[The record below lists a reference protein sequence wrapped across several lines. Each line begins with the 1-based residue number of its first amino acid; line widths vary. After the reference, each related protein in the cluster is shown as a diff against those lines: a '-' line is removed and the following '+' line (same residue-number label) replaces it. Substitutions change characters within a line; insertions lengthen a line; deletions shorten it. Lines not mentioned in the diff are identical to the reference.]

1 MGDLLR
7 FAVLQNLEF
16 LRPQIT
22 HMPARRIL
30 HHSIQLNQIHRHPDH
45 GICRSRLLREQRNQ
59 NTKQAEGFIA
69 EIYIGVLNYMQESS
83 KPSGV
88 VQYANMLTR
97 RHFLGASVMGA
108 SAALAADLFA
118 APAGS
123 QTPSADL
130 EKLGAIALAESKK
143 YKATY
148 CDIRI
153 VRLRDQRLGMRL
165 SADRGTGK
173 TLAVPTVAEDSTFGF
188 GVRVIVNG
196 AWGFASS
203 PLVTKEE
210 IARVTGE
217 AAIIAKANATIQPK
231 PIQLAPVKAYR
242 DRWETP
248 HEKDP
253 FAVSIEEKLE
263 LLRSSSEEIKK
274 NQRVFG
280 SSATLS
286 LRSEDKYFASTEGS
300 SIQQLILQIYG
311 NLDATAVDRQA
322 GISRSRSYVPTQAAA
337 GWEYV
342 PEMNFRENA
351 QRIREEVLEHLA
363 APPVKEGKKDLIL
376 MPNHLMLTVHES
388 VAHPTELDRAL
399 GYEANYAGTSYITP
413 ATIGKRIASDH
424 ITVIGDRTSPRALG
438 TVGYDDDGVK
448 SSSFT
453 IIDKGI
459 FRNFQ
464 TTREQAHL
472 VGDKESHGCS
482 QADSW
487 ATVPFQRMPNV
498 WLKPGPADV
507 SLDDLISGI
516 DDGVLIDGR
525 GSYSIDQQR
534 YNFQFGGDAFWEI
547 KGGKKRGMISRVAYQ
562 ARTPDFWQ
570 ACDGTAGPAYWR
582 QYGTTGDAKG
592 EPTQINSISHG
603 CSPTRF
609 RKINVLVTD

>member
-1 MGDLLR
+1 
-7 FAVLQNLEF
+7 
-16 LRPQIT
+16 
-22 HMPARRIL
+22 
-30 HHSIQLNQIHRHPDH
+30 
-45 GICRSRLLREQRNQ
+45 
-59 NTKQAEGFIA
+59 
-69 EIYIGVLNYMQESS
+69 
-83 KPSGV
+83 
-88 VQYANMLTR
+88 
-97 RHFLGASVMGA
+97 MGA

-118 APAGS
+118 TPAGS

-217 AAIIAKANATIQPK
+217 AAVIAKANATIQPK

-322 GISRSRSYVPTQAAA
+322 GISRSRSYVPPRPPQA
-337 GWEYV
+337 G
-342 PEMNFRENA
+342 N
-351 QRIREEVLEHLA
+351 
-363 APPVKEGKKDLIL
+363 
-376 MPNHLMLTVHES
+376 T
-388 VAHPTELDRAL
+388 
-399 GYEANYAGTSYITP
+399 
-413 ATIGKRIASDH
+413 
-424 ITVIGDRTSPRALG
+424 
-438 TVGYDDDGVK
+438 
-448 SSSFT
+448 
-453 IIDKGI
+453 
-459 FRNFQ
+459 
-464 TTREQAHL
+464 
-472 VGDKESHGCS
+472 C
-482 QADSW
+482 
-487 ATVPFQRMPNV
+487 
-498 WLKPGPADV
+498 
-507 SLDDLISGI
+507 
-516 DDGVLIDGR
+516 
-525 GSYSIDQQR
+525 
-534 YNFQFGGDAFWEI
+534 
-547 KGGKKRGMISRVAYQ
+547 
-562 ARTPDFWQ
+562 
-570 ACDGTAGPAYWR
+570 
-582 QYGTTGDAKG
+582 
-592 EPTQINSISHG
+592 
-603 CSPTRF
+603 
-609 RKINVLVTD
+609 RK

>member
-1 MGDLLR
+1 
-7 FAVLQNLEF
+7 
-16 LRPQIT
+16 
-22 HMPARRIL
+22 
-30 HHSIQLNQIHRHPDH
+30 
-45 GICRSRLLREQRNQ
+45 
-59 NTKQAEGFIA
+59 
-69 EIYIGVLNYMQESS
+69 
-83 KPSGV
+83 
-88 VQYANMLTR
+88 MLTR
-97 RHFLGASVMGA
+97 RHFIAG
-108 SAALAADLFA
+108 SAAFASSLFA
-118 APAGS
+118 APKDS
-123 QTPSADL
+123 TTPSADL
-130 EKLGAIALAESKK
+130 EKLGAVALNESKK

-153 VRLRDQRLGMRL
+153 VRLRDQRVGMRL
-165 SADRGTGK
+165 STDRATGK
-173 TLAVPTVAEDSTFGF
+173 IAAVPTVAEDASFGF

-203 PLVTKEE
+203 PIVTTAE
-210 IARVTGE
+210 IARITGE
-217 AAIIAKANATIQPK
+217 AAIIAKANASIQPK
-231 PIQLAPVKAYR
+231 PIELAPVPKYR

-253 FAVSIEEKLE
+253 FEVPMAEKLE
-263 LLRSSSEEIKK
+263 ILRKATSEVKK
-274 NQRVFG
+274 DAKVFG
-280 SSATLS
+280 STATFNV
-286 LRSEDKYFASTEGS
+286 RSEDKYFASTEGS

-311 NLDATAVDRQA
+311 NVDATAVDRA
-322 GISRSRSYVPTQAAA
+322 LGVTRTRNYTPTQASA

-342 PEMNFRENA
+342 PEMNLEENA
-351 QRIREEVLEHLA
+351 SRIREEVIEHLT
-363 APPVKEGKKDLIL
+363 APPVKPGKKDLIL
-376 MPNHLMLTVHES
+376 MPNHLMLTIHES

-413 ATIGKRIASDH
+413 DKIGKRIASEH
-424 ITVIGDRTSPRALG
+424 CTFIGDRISPRALG

-448 SSSFT
+448 TSSFT

-459 FRNFQ
+459 FRNYQ

-498 WLKPGPADV
+498 YLKPGPAETTLE
-507 SLDDLISGI
+507 SLIAGV

-547 KGGKKRGMISRVAYQ
+547 KGGKKGNMISRVAYQ

-570 ACDGTAGPAYWR
+570 ACDGTAGPSYWR
-582 QYGTTGDAKG
+582 QFGTTGDAKG

-603 CSPTRF
+603 CSPSRF
-609 RKINVLVTD
+609 RQINVLVTD

>member
-1 MGDLLR
+1 
-7 FAVLQNLEF
+7 
-16 LRPQIT
+16 
-22 HMPARRIL
+22 
-30 HHSIQLNQIHRHPDH
+30 
-45 GICRSRLLREQRNQ
+45 
-59 NTKQAEGFIA
+59 
-69 EIYIGVLNYMQESS
+69 
-83 KPSGV
+83 
-88 VQYANMLTR
+88 
-97 RHFLGASVMGA
+97 
-108 SAALAADLFA
+108 
-118 APAGS
+118 
-123 QTPSADL
+123 
-130 EKLGAIALAESKK
+130 
-143 YKATY
+143 
-148 CDIRI
+148 
-153 VRLRDQRLGMRL
+153 
-165 SADRGTGK
+165 
-173 TLAVPTVAEDSTFGF
+173 
-188 GVRVIVNG
+188 
-196 AWGFASS
+196 
-203 PLVTKEE
+203 
-210 IARVTGE
+210 
-217 AAIIAKANATIQPK
+217 
-231 PIQLAPVKAYR
+231 
-242 DRWETP
+242 
-248 HEKDP
+248 
-253 FAVSIEEKLE
+253 
-263 LLRSSSEEIKK
+263 
-274 NQRVFG
+274 
-280 SSATLS
+280 
-286 LRSEDKYFASTEGS
+286 
-300 SIQQLILQIYG
+300 
-311 NLDATAVDRQA
+311 
-322 GISRSRSYVPTQAAA
+322 
-337 GWEYV
+337 
-342 PEMNFRENA
+342 MNFRENA

>member
-1 MGDLLR
+1 
-7 FAVLQNLEF
+7 
-16 LRPQIT
+16 
-22 HMPARRIL
+22 
-30 HHSIQLNQIHRHPDH
+30 
-45 GICRSRLLREQRNQ
+45 
-59 NTKQAEGFIA
+59 
-69 EIYIGVLNYMQESS
+69 
-83 KPSGV
+83 
-88 VQYANMLTR
+88 MLTR
-97 RHFLGASVMGA
+97 RHFLATSA
-108 SAALAADLFA
+108 AALAAELFA
-118 APAGS
+118 APKGS
-123 QTPSADL
+123 KTPSADL
-130 EKLGAIALAESKK
+130 EKLGSVALNEAKK
-143 YKATY
+143 HRASY
-148 CDIRI
+148 CDVRI
-153 VRLRDQRLGMRL
+153 VRLRDQRLGLRL
-165 SADRGTGK
+165 SPDRGTGK
-173 TLAVPTVAEDSTFGF
+173 TLAVPNVGEDSSFGF

-203 PLVTKEE
+203 PLVTREE

-217 AAIIAKANATIQPK
+217 AALIAKANATIQPK
-231 PIQLAPVKAYR
+231 PILLAPVKAYR

-253 FAVSIEEKLE
+253 FAVPVEEKLE
-263 LLRSSSEEIKK
+263 LLRRSAEEIKK
-274 NQRVFG
+274 NQKVFG

-286 LRSEDKYFASTEGS
+286 VRSEDKYFASSEGS

-311 NLDATAVDRQA
+311 NLDASALDRQA
-322 GISRSRSYVPTQAAA
+322 GISRTRSYVPTQASA

-342 PEMNFRENA
+342 PEMNLEENA
-351 QRIREEVLEHLA
+351 QRIREEVVEHLS
-363 APPVKEGKKDLIL
+363 APAVTPGKKDLIL
-376 MPNHLMLTVHES
+376 MPNHLMLTIHES

-424 ITVIGDRTSPRALG
+424 VTIMGDRTSPRALG
-438 TVGYDDDGVK
+438 TVGYDDEGVK
-448 SSSFT
+448 SSEFT

-482 QADSW
+482 HADSW

-498 WLKPGPADV
+498 WLKPGAPDV
-507 SLDDLISGI
+507 SLESLIAGI
-516 DDGVLIDGR
+516 DDGILIDGR

-547 KGGKKRGMISRVAYQ
+547 KGGKKGKMISRVAYQ

-609 RKINVLVTD
+609 RQINVLVTD